1 MVLQESERHSYMIT
15 AAFLKIIYF
24 IFLVIGS
31 PFLLAH
37 DVTLSTSFTSSISNV
52 GQVASSLN
60 AILPVY
66 ELIVTICVLFLAYE
80 TAYLVLKLF
89 NFVIRKIPGVS

>member
-1 MVLQESERHSYMIT
+1 MIV

-37 DVTLSTSFTSSISNV
+37 DIVLSTDFTGSISSISSF
-52 GQVASSLN
+52 ASTLDS
-60 AILPVY
+60 ILPVH
-66 ELIVTICVLFLAYE
+66 ELIAVIVVVFVAYE
-80 TAYLVLKLF
+80 AAYMVLKLF
-89 NFVIRKIPGVS
+89 NFVIRKIPGIS